1 MTRRIN
7 KGAMIALAMSGAVAA
22 LPLHADTTTTTTTA
36 TDPKGLMAAQ
46 TCAGCHGT
54 KGYIEDSAYV
64 PLAGMPREQFI
75 TAMESFADGSRPST
89 LMGPLARAFTD
100 EEIAAMAD
108 YFAAQPK
115 ARAQAINPANDPKAD
130 PAVDPE
136 EH

>member
-1 MTRRIN
+1 MTRRLSR
-7 KGAMIALAMSGAVAA
+7 GAILALAFSGAVAA
-22 LPLHADTTTTTTTA
+22 LPLHADTTTA
-36 TDPKGLMAAQ
+36 TDPRGLMAAQ

-64 PLAGMPREQFI
+64 PLAGMPRERFI

-108 YFAAQPK
+108 YFAAQPRE
-115 ARAQAINPANDPKAD
+115 RAQAIDPTSDPTAR

-136 EH
+136 EN

>member
-1 MTRRIN
+1 MNRQIS
-7 KGAMIALAMSGAVAA
+7 KGAMVALMVGGTAMT
-22 LPLHADTTTTTTTA
+22 LPLYAETTTTA
-36 TDPKGLMAAQ
+36 DPKGLMAAQ

-64 PLAGMPREQFI
+64 PLAGMPRERFI

-115 ARAQAINPANDPKAD
+115 GRAQAIGQAKGQTVEQGED
-130 PAVDPE
+130 
-136 EH
+136 

>member
-1 MTRRIN
+1 MTRRLSR
-7 KGAMIALAMSGAVAA
+7 GAMLALAMGGAMAA
-22 LPLHADTTTTTTTA
+22 LPLHAETTTA
-36 TDPKGLMAAQ
+36 SDPRGLMAAQ

-64 PLAGMPREQFI
+64 PLAGMPRERFI

-108 YFAAQPK
+108 YFEAQPQE
-115 ARAQAINPANDPKAD
+115 RAQAIDR
-130 PAVDPE
+130 AVKQQVED
-136 EH
+136 

>member
-1 MTRRIN
+1 MTRRIS
-7 KGAMIALAMSGAVAA
+7 KGATLALAMGGAIAA
-22 LPLHADTTTTTTTA
+22 LPLHAETTTA
-36 TDPKGLMAAQ
+36 TDPRGLMAAQ

-54 KGYIEDSAYV
+54 KGYIEDSAFV

-108 YFAAQPK
+108 YFEAQPK
-115 ARAQAINPANDPKAD
+115 ERAQAAD
-130 PAVDPE
+130 QAVERE
-136 EH
+136 EN

>member
-1 MTRRIN
+1 MTRRLSR
-7 KGAMIALAMSGAVAA
+7 GAILALAFSGAVAA
-22 LPLHADTTTTTTTA
+22 LPLHADTTTA
-36 TDPKGLMAAQ
+36 TDPRGLMAAQ

-64 PLAGMPREQFI
+64 PLAGMPRERFV

-115 ARAQAINPANDPKAD
+115 ARAQAIDPASDPTAR

>member
-1 MTRRIN
+1 MTRRLN
-7 KGAMIALAMSGAVAA
+7 RGAMIALAMSGATAA
-22 LPLHADTTTTTTTA
+22 QPLLAETTA
-36 TDPKGLMAAQ
+36 DPNGLMAAQ

-75 TAMESFADGSRPST
+75 RAMESFADGSRPST

-115 ARAQAINPANDPKAD
+115 ERAQAIDQAAN
-130 PAVDPE
+130 PE
-136 EH
+136 EN